1 MRLLQDKVVFITGS
15 SRGIGREIALKFAFS
30 GNTLI
35 NEDFLRDENFSDFS
49 HYAIDPRVELAADI
63 LID

>member
-35 NEDFLRDENFSDFS
+35 DEDFLRDENF
-49 HYAIDPRVELAADI
+49 
-63 LID
+63 LISRTMRLIRASNLPLTF